1 MRNLS
6 SKLFVLALAL
16 ALAGAVPARG
26 AQDADNSTPVLKL
39 ATLLFE
45 LQDLPGRDA
54 AGSLWEVS
62 YQWRIADQQD
72 FDQWLANGENPA
84 EISRLGVLLS
94 RQSFARRN
102 LSSADAR
109 RFQISIPVKG
119 DLLSRLRNTGQRR
132 QVILLDATVRIHDAR
147 LGIDV
152 VKKMT
157 PVWGPRFYRDGIA
170 RVRME
175 LTPEGAF
182 RWFTADVGPWAG
194 GGQGQGVKRTRIP

>member
-1 MRNLS
+1 M
-6 SKLFVLALAL
+6 LAFAL
-16 ALAGAVPARG
+16 TGAAQARG
-26 AQDADNSTPVLKL
+26 AQDADNSSSTPKL
-39 ATLLFE
+39 VTLLFA
-45 LQDLPGRDA
+45 LQDLPGRDT

-84 EISRLGVLLS
+84 EVGRLGVLLS

-102 LSSADAR
+102 LSNADGR

-119 DLLSRLRNTGQRR
+119 DLLSRLRNVRQRR
-132 QVILLDATVRIHDAR
+132 QVIMLDATVRVHDAR

-152 VKKMT
+152 VKKVS
-157 PVWGPRFYRDGIA
+157 PVWGPNFYRDGLA

-175 LTPEGAF
+175 LTAEGKL
-182 RWFTADVGPWAG
+182 RWFTGDVAPWAG
-194 GGQGQGVKRTRIP
+194 GQQPGVRRTRTP